1 MATTNRSWYTASI
14 NRVVDHIDAHLAEP
28 LDLETLARVAHFS
41 PWHFH
46 RLFQALTGETLA
58 DRVRRRRLET
68 AAARLLATPPQSA
81 LRIALD
87 VGFGSAEVFTRAFR
101 AHFGITPTAWRQGG
115 FRVWARKHGVQ
126 LRKIHQA
133 DRKENQATAIGFLQ
147 DGDLWPHGRHR
158 RNTRGGGKSMQVEI
172 RSLPE
177 TRVAYMRHVGPY
189 GSSSITKMWMR
200 FAAWCD
206 ANGLMTP
213 RPTMY
218 GISQD
223 SPKITAPDKCRYDA
237 CVPVADRF
245 QPTDDVGVQTIG
257 GGRYACARF
266 TGSAAEIH
274 KAWMQF
280 IGGWIPDSGYQ
291 CDDRPALEL
300 YEPDFTVDPK
310 TGVFSC
316 LLCMPVRA
324 R

>member
-1 MATTNRSWYTASI
+1 VIDRNWYIGSI
-14 NRVVDHIDAHLAEP
+14 NRVADHIDAHLAEA
-28 LDLETLARVAHFS
+28 LDLATLARVAHFS

-68 AAARLLATPPQSA
+68 AAARLLATPPQPA

-101 AHFGITPTAWRQGG
+101 AHFGVTPTAWRQGG
-115 FRVWARKHGVQ
+115 FRAWARKHGVQ

-133 DRKENQATAIGFLQ
+133 DRKENQATAIGFSQ

-158 RNTRGGGKSMQVEI
+158 RNVRGGKPMEVEI
-172 RSLPE
+172 RKLPE

-223 SPKITAPDKCRYDA
+223 RPTITAPDQCRYDA
-237 CVPVADRF
+237 CVPVGDRF
-245 QPTDDVGVQTIG
+245 QPTDDVGVQTIA

-266 TGSAAEIH
+266 TGSADEIH
-274 KAWMQF
+274 KAWMRF
-280 IGGWIPDSGYQ
+280 IGGWIPDRGYE

-300 YEPDFTVDPK
+300 YEPDFTVDPN